1 MSAQAPTIAQR
12 VNALVWPAII
22 KYAGQAELAYVKNQ
36 VEWDADA
43 HLHGFR
49 YEKADVL
56 IDSNG
61 EIYTLSNAVNGSVMP
76 ESTGKFAELEEVI
89 EIVRAHAAQMGSCCV
104 SKFSALSIREAVC
117 AVSAL
122 A

>member
-1 MSAQAPTIAQR
+1 MSAQAKTIAQR
-12 VNALVWPAII
+12 VHAIVWPAII

-36 VEWDADA
+36 VEWDADE

-61 EIYTLSNAVNGSVMP
+61 EIYTLSNAVNSSVMP
-76 ESTGKFAELEEVI
+76 ESTGKS
-89 EIVRAHAAQMGSCCV
+89 QSW
-104 SKFSALSIREAVC
+104 KK
-117 AVSAL
+117 
-122 A
+122 